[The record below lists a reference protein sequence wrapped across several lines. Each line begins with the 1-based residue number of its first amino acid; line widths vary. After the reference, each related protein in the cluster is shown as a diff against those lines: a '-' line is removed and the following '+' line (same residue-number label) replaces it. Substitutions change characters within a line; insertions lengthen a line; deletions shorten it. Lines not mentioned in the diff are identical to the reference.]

1 MKIAQ
6 YNDMMSYLTRQN
18 FEEGLS
24 AKVDRIK
31 EYDKGVEEGTKL
43 FLRQDVLQKLYE
55 KILITEEEFLN
66 LTKELRE
73 QFQPRLEKEE
83 TMVEESAFP
92 ETKRENFAESIQPKV
107 EKFKELVK
115 KGDSLN
121 DAKNK
126 VIDLFKLQRSKTAG
140 TPARIVTGKHFLQP

>member
-6 YNDMMSYLTRQN
+6 YNDMMSHLTRQN

-55 KILITEEEFLN
+55 KNLITEEEFLN
-66 LTKELRE
+66 LTKELKE

-83 TMVEESAFP
+83 TMVEESAF
-92 ETKRENFAESIQPKV
+92 
-107 EKFKELVK
+107 
-115 KGDSLN
+115 
-121 DAKNK
+121 
-126 VIDLFKLQRSKTAG
+126 
-140 TPARIVTGKHFLQP
+140 

>member
-6 YNDMMSYLTRQN
+6 YNDMMSHLTRQN

-55 KILITEEEFLN
+55 KNLITEEEFLN

-92 ETKRENFAESIQPKV
+92 ETKRENFAEGKMPISYALQEIAQEHGTNFKSKKFHLIQ
-107 EKFKELVK
+107 
-115 KGDSLN
+115 S
-121 DAKNK
+121 
-126 VIDLFKLQRSKTAG
+126 
-140 TPARIVTGKHFLQP
+140 